1 MQLIHDLYTKL
12 IKNFSFNKVKHLFI
26 IFFLSPIIIFIVL
39 IRPIIFIRFGNLNC
53 ERIGNSVF
61 DAELYLLFNKFKKK
75 KIKSFDIWVLGE
87 YLCNQQLLVILK
99 RKFFI
104 SQHLL
109 VFYNALKI
117 LSKYFNVCSKHI
129 IIQPKYNAETKYLF
143 DKHPCQLALTKRE
156 IDEGELILKK
166 FGIPENAKIVCI
178 TCRDSLYLKKNYPK
192 LDFSYHKYRD
202 GNIKNYIPA
211 IKSLISKNFYVV
223 RMGKIAKEKINIKS
237 DKFIDYPFHP
247 LKSDFMD
254 FFFAHKC
261 HFWIGNNMGLDE
273 VAKVFRKPL
282 ILTNMSPLSILR
294 MHTKKI
300 LIFLRIFKN
309 SNNQKLSMSKIFDY
323 GIANLTRDE
332 QFKKKK
338 IKLIEVNSNEYKK
351 IILEVLKI
359 MKDSWKIKNKR
370 DLALQKRFRKLFSK
384 KINEFNFLQLQGKFK
399 SIYSP
404 YFLRKNQW
412 FLK

>member
-53 ERIGNSVF
+53 ERIGNSFF

-178 TCRDSLYLKKNYPK
+178 TCRDSLYLK
-192 LDFSYHKYRD
+192 
-202 GNIKNYIPA
+202 
-211 IKSLISKNFYVV
+211 
-223 RMGKIAKEKINIKS
+223 
-237 DKFIDYPFHP
+237 
-247 LKSDFMD
+247 
-254 FFFAHKC
+254 
-261 HFWIGNNMGLDE
+261 
-273 VAKVFRKPL
+273 
-282 ILTNMSPLSILR
+282 
-294 MHTKKI
+294 
-300 LIFLRIFKN
+300 
-309 SNNQKLSMSKIFDY
+309 
-323 GIANLTRDE
+323 
-332 QFKKKK
+332 
-338 IKLIEVNSNEYKK
+338 
-351 IILEVLKI
+351 
-359 MKDSWKIKNKR
+359 
-370 DLALQKRFRKLFSK
+370 
-384 KINEFNFLQLQGKFK
+384 
-399 SIYSP
+399 
-404 YFLRKNQW
+404 
-412 FLK
+412 